1 MDRERERELARTIE
15 AGLEAR
21 SRLERGTALSDGER
35 AELRELA
42 RSGRD
47 AKQELVTAYLPLVVG
62 MARRYRWAPMP
73 FLELIQEGTLGLL
86 RAAERFDWRLG
97 TPFGAYAAWWVRHA
111 MSRAVRGV
119 VGSVRLPRGKRDDL
133 RRLAAAREADP
144 GAGMVELG
152 AAAGLQG
159 EDAEDLEPLLGS
171 VRPVDARILE
181 DLLADRDAEE
191 ELEEVL
197 VSAEV
202 SRLLEIAERVLT
214 ERQRSV
220 LEARY
225 GLGGKEPQTLREVAA
240 RLGVSIQR
248 VSQIERSAVDRLRK
262 ELAAGA

>member
-1 MDRERERELARTIE
+1 
-15 AGLEAR
+15 
-21 SRLERGTALSDGER
+21 
-35 AELRELA
+35 
-42 RSGRD
+42 
-47 AKQELVTAYLPLVVG
+47 
-62 MARRYRWAPMP
+62 
-73 FLELIQEGTLGLL
+73 
-86 RAAERFDWRLG
+86 
-97 TPFGAYAAWWVRHA
+97 

-119 VGSVRLPRGKRDDL
+119 VGSVRLPLGKRDDL